1 MKRQQFYSLSLISIA
16 ICTAFMH
23 QVMAKPLSDDEYEI
37 EQIEVVQHRQPYRG
51 DVPLKLLPQS
61 IDIVSAEL
69 LKNLGIVELQNA
81 LDFTSGVAR
90 QNSFGGLWDSFAIRG
105 FAGDEN
111 SPSGYLVNGYNVGRG
126 FSGHRD
132 TSNIQS
138 IEILKGPGSA
148 LYGRGEPGGTINII
162 TKKPQFSSE
171 GYIQA
176 TLGSEDVKRLEA
188 DYTNAI
194 SSNVALR
201 INGAYEDAGSFR
213 DTVTSKKSAL
223 TPSVLFR
230 LSEQTNLSY
239 DLEVIDQQAPFDRG
253 IVVIDNQFGQV
264 PSNTFYGE
272 PADGPINIHV
282 TGHQLALQHEFTH
295 GWNLITGL
303 NYRDSSFTG
312 YSTEVELSN
321 GRQLLFED
329 LDSDGNADGEIV
341 SRQRRYRDYQATDF
355 SGRMELSGKLT
366 TAKVTHHLLMGLD
379 AYKYQ
384 LDQSMQRW
392 RTAWGAQ
399 DPSYSVD
406 LLKPVYGQP
415 QPAVSLVTDQ
425 QEEQKSFGAYVQ
437 DQIDL
442 TENWKLLAGLRFD
455 KYQKDLH
462 NVLSDNRTHQS
473 QTAVNPRLGLVYDIS
488 KNYTIYTSYSQG
500 FRPNAGV
507 DINDKTFEPEESESY
522 ETGIK
527 FTNNDQS
534 INGTVALFRAN
545 KSNILGADPINSGFS
560 IALGE
565 AQSQGI
571 EIDLDAYLSANTSV
585 SLAYSYI
592 DAHTENEIIN
602 GDWAVVIP
610 MGSQLIN
617 IPKNKLN
624 ITTVHEFNVAG
635 EPAKVGAS
643 VTYVGERLGETINPD
658 YILPSYTKVD
668 LFAAVDL
675 NNNWRFSAY
684 INNLLDKEYYSN
696 SYSALW
702 TQPGT
707 PRSAK
712 VSLQYS
718 F

>member
-1 MKRQQFYSLSLISIA
+1 MKRQQFYSLSLISMA
-16 ICTAFMH
+16 VYVAFSH
-23 QVMAKPLSDDEYEI
+23 QVMAEPLSDNNGEI

-51 DVPLKLLPQS
+51 DVPLKSLPQS
-61 IDIVSAEL
+61 VDIVSAEL
-69 LKNLGIVELQNA
+69 LNNLGIVELQNA

-126 FSGHRD
+126 FSGRRD

-162 TKKPQFSSE
+162 TKKPEFSPE
-171 GYIQA
+171 GYIKA
-176 TLGSEDVKRLEA
+176 TPGTEHLKRLEA
-188 DYTNAI
+188 AYTNAI
-194 SSNVALR
+194 NSDVAFR

-213 DTVTSKKSAL
+213 DTVTSKKWAL
-223 TPSVLFR
+223 TPSILFR
-230 LSEQTNLSY
+230 LSEQTKFSY
-239 DLEVIDQQAPFDRG
+239 ELEVIDQQAPFDRG

-272 PADGPINIHV
+272 PADGPMKIDV
-282 TGHQLALQHEFTH
+282 TGHQFSLQHEFTN

-312 YSTEVELSN
+312 YSSEVEPST

-329 LDSDGNADGEIV
+329 LDGDGNADGEIV

-406 LLKPVYGQP
+406 LLNPVYGQP

-442 TENWKLLAGLRFD
+442 TDNWKLLAGLRFD

-462 NVLSDNRTHQS
+462 NVISDSHSHQS
-473 QTAVNPRLGLVYDIS
+473 QTALNPRLGLVYDIS
-488 KNYTIYTSYSQG
+488 KNYTIYTSYSEG
-500 FRPNAGV
+500 FRPNSGADV
-507 DINDKTFEPEESESY
+507 NNKTFEPEESKSY

-527 FTNNDQS
+527 FNNDDQS
-534 INGTVALFRAN
+534 LSGTVALFRAN
-545 KSNILGADPINSGFS
+545 KINVLGADPVNSGFS

-571 EIDLDAYLSANTSV
+571 EIDLDAYISANTSV

-592 DAHTENEIIN
+592 DAQTENEIVN
-602 GDWAVVIP
+602 GDWNVVIP
-610 MGSQLIN
+610 AGSQLIN
-617 IPKNKLN
+617 IPRNKLN
-624 ITTVHEFNVAG
+624 VTTVHEFSLAG
-635 EPAKVGAS
+635 DLAKVGAS
-643 VTYVGERLGETINPD
+643 LTYVGERLGETINPD

-668 LFAAVDL
+668 IFAVVDL
-675 NNNWRFSAY
+675 SNNWRLSAY

-696 SYSALW
+696 SYSSLW
-702 TQPGT
+702 TQPGA

-712 VSLQYS
+712 IGVQYS